1 MQRLIPAMLIIA
13 ALIHLIPVT
22 GVLGE
27 VHLAQLYG
35 VRIQDPNLLI
45 LMQHRAAMFG
55 LLGLLLMAAAFI
67 PAWRPLAYI
76 AGLVSV
82 TSFVMLAW
90 SVGNYNF
97 SVGRVVMADIA
108 VTACLLVALAADYW
122 PGLFSRA

>member
-1 MQRLIPAMLIIA
+1 MLIIA

-27 VHLAQLYG
+27 LHLAQLYG

-45 LMQHRAAMFG
+45 LMQHRAVMFG
-55 LLGLLLMAAAFI
+55 LLGLLLVSAALI

-82 TSFVMLAW
+82 TSFVMVAW
-90 SVGNYNF
+90 SVGNYND
-97 SVGRVVMADIA
+97 SIGRVVMADIA
-108 VTACLLVALAADYW
+108 VTACLLVALAIDYW
-122 PGLFSRA
+122 PGRFSTA

>member
-1 MQRLIPAMLIIA
+1 MQRLIPAMLVIA
-13 ALIHLIPVT
+13 ALIHLIPAT

-27 VHLAQLYG
+27 SHLAQLYG

-45 LMQHRAAMFG
+45 LMQHRAVMFG
-55 LLGLLLMAAAFI
+55 LLGLLLVAAALI
-67 PAWRPLAYI
+67 PAWRSLAYF

-82 TSFVMLAW
+82 TSFVIVAW
-90 SVGNYNF
+90 SVGNYNS

-108 VTACLLVALAADYW
+108 VAACLLVALAVDYW